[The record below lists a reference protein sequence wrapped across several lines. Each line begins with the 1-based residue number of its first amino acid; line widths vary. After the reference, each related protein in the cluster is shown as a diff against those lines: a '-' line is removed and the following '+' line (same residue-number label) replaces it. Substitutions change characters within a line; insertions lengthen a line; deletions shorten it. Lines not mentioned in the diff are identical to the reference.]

1 MADSWAAASNGA
13 SASGGSSGQEEE
25 DDDEEEGAE
34 EEEDDDG
41 GPDPGPGR
49 GGEAWG
55 PGPAAAQPDSEQEAL
70 LQQLRRTA
78 SFYSDCLTASAGQE
92 IQELDICLE
101 EMLTRVDEFC
111 GMLEMIRNDSSQI
124 MNENIPE
131 IHAKAD
137 EMKHMYKKIDKLE
150 AFVKLVGQNLSTLDD
165 QVTQAEAQ
173 FGTFPS
179 AFRKMLQSFSPSTF
193 FNKSSSPKKQ
203 QQKFEIAPLF
213 RAEDYFPAEN
223 PEEHE

>member
-92 IQELDICLE
+92 
-101 EMLTRVDEFC
+101 
-111 GMLEMIRNDSSQI
+111 IRNDSSQI

>member
-1 MADSWAAASNGA
+1 MADSWAAASNG
-13 SASGGSSGQEEE
+13 GGSGQEEE
-25 DDDEEEGAE
+25 GAEGE
-34 EEEDDDG
+34 EEEDEEDD
-41 GPDPGPGR
+41 GPDPDPDPDPGQ
-49 GGEAWG
+49 GGEAR
-55 PGPAAAQPDSEQEAL
+55 PDSEQEAL
-70 LQQLRRTA
+70 LHQQLRRAA
-78 SFYSDCLTASAGQE
+78 SFYSGCLTASAGQE
-92 IQELDICLE
+92 IQDLETCLE

-111 GMLEMIRNDSSQI
+111 GLLEMIRNDSSQI

-150 AFVKLVGQNLSTLDD
+150 AFVKMVGQNLSTLDD
-165 QVTQAEAQ
+165 QVTRAEAE

-179 AFRKMLQSFSPSTF
+179 AFRKMLQSFSPSAF

-213 RAEDYFPAEN
+213 RAEDYFTTEN
-223 PEEHE
+223 PEEQE